1 MVKRGT
7 PMTNRQ
13 FENEAKYQINMN
25 FFSSLLRDNIIS
37 HDEYILIRDKMLEKY
52 NPPAGGFIAEVEK
65 GQHDG

>member
-1 MVKRGT
+1 
-7 PMTNRQ
+7 
-13 FENEAKYQINMN
+13 MN

-37 HDEYILIRDKMLEKY
+37 HDEYILIRDKMIEKY